1 MSLIIARPERTR
13 LVMVMGTHRL
23 TRSLTSGANAA
34 HHLLL
39 KPRKANKSPGSRPAL
54 SSCVISIPPAARRAA
69 ATQVISTIHYSGNLP
84 RDPTTTSLVLMLLL
98 LVRGQIL
105 AHLLASLGKARS
117 SLAYDGTRAK
127 SPPRAS
133 IRPARRVQIVRA
145 KFSQKS
151 CCQPVVVVR
160 SVLTPAPSSPIG
172 HHHHHLMRE

>member
-13 LVMVMGTHRL
+13 LVMGTHRH

-39 KPRKANKSPGSRPAL
+39 KPRKANKSPGARPAL

-117 SLAYDGTRAK
+117 SLAYDG
-127 SPPRAS
+127 S
-133 IRPARRVQIVRA
+133 IRRREPNHLHVRQ
-145 KFSQKS
+145 S
-151 CCQPVVVVR
+151 VR
-160 SVLTPAPSSPIG
+160 RGVCKLCGPNFPKRAAASL
-172 HHHHHLMRE
+172 LLLFDRC